1 MRILLLLLIPS
12 VCWSSP
18 FIVCDPSDITTSYIV
33 LCNKEIIEE
42 VSAEP
47 NGSIFYDIAGKD
59 CLDWAVVAVNASD
72 TSGTC
77 TVFDSDC
84 DGDIDGKDLG
94 FMFGVDTDLEYF
106 ANKFGNTP

>member
-1 MRILLLLLIPS
+1 MRILFLLLIPS

-33 LCNKEIIEE
+33 LCDYEIIEE

-47 NGSIFYDIAGKD
+47 DGSIFYDIAGQD
-59 CLDWAVVAVNASD
+59 CLGWAVVAVNASG

-94 FMFGVDTDLEYF
+94 LVLDVDIDLEYF
-106 ANKFGNTP
+106 VNKFGNNP